1 MFTDVNTIFD
11 MVKNFLRNLLYC
23 IADLGCTF
31 EGAYNRKTR
40 ECLCKSKHSYRDLFL
55 SKPPSQATNSVI
67 PKHIRKAPVAV
78 LALYNKAKYAV

>member
-11 MVKNFLRNLLYC
+11 MVKIFYVIYCYC
-23 IADLGCTF
+23 IADLGCDF
-31 EGAYNRKTR
+31 EAIYNRKTC
-40 ECLCKSKHSYRDLFL
+40 ESLYKSKNSYRDFFL